1 MRIVILFV
9 LSLFFGL
16 HTLGAQGF
24 SGGFKAGL
32 NFNTISGEAENEFE
46 SFSGSAGFHV
56 GATFAYEITDLFGVK
71 AELIYSQK
79 GVSKNY
85 DGPAH
90 FFIYGAGMEIPIGG
104 NKRGQLD
111 IINSYIDI
119 PVLVYHRLGPLELAA
134 GASVGLM
141 VNSSSS
147 GGETFTNTIYGTDTR
162 ITFNYEG
169 NYFRDGAGE
178 ASIISRQQ
186 EPLPGTNVLLPQVIG
201 AYYNS
206 DRDDPLFN
214 RLDLGLVAELAYYL
228 NNGLYLGARYNLG
241 LSDITQQENDLANQ
255 LDENGQRQF
264 RNDNDRNRS
273 LQISIGFRL

>member
-1 MRIVILFV
+1 MRNILLFF
-9 LSLFFGL
+9 LSLL
-16 HTLGAQGF
+16 LATHTLNAQGF

-32 NFNTISGEAENEFE
+32 NFNTIEGETESEFE

-56 GATFAYEITDLFGVK
+56 GATFAYEVTDLFGFK

-79 GVSKNY
+79 GVTKGY
-85 DGPAH
+85 DGPGH
-90 FFIYGAGMEIPIGG
+90 FFIYGGGTEIPIGG
-104 NKRGQLD
+104 NKRGELD

-119 PVLVYHRLGPLELAA
+119 PLMVYHRIGPLELAA
-134 GASVGLM
+134 GASVGFM
-141 VNSSSS
+141 VSSTSS
-147 GGETFTNTIYGTDTR
+147 GGESFTNTIYGPDTR

-178 ASIISRQQ
+178 ASIISRQL

-206 DRDDPLFN
+206 DKDDPLFN

-228 NNGLYLGARYNLG
+228 NNGLYIGGRYNFG
-241 LSDITQQENDLANQ
+241 LSDITGSENDLANR

-273 LQISIGFRL
+273 LQVSIGFRF